1 MKSTFFK
8 KINTVLFF
16 CIMATQLRAEI
27 KLPAIFGD
35 NMVLQQQQEGV
46 IWGWA
51 KANAKVKLTTEW
63 NNHSVFATAGKD
75 GKWSVK
81 INTPAADGKN
91 YSIRISD
98 GKELVLKNVLMGEVW
113 ICSGQ
118 SNMEMPMTGFPNQ
131 PITGALDAIVK
142 STNDKVR
149 LFSVKRNYDIVE
161 LDDCGGKWDKANPES
176 VSNFS
181 AAAYFFAKTV
191 FETTGIP
198 IGIINTS
205 WGGASIKAF
214 MSKETLPEFKLAVE
228 KNKETIK
235 IPNQSP
241 SAIYNAM
248 INPLIGYRIRGV
260 LWYQGETD
268 RQMPDQYIKM
278 FQSMVSDWRNKWKQG
293 EFPFYYAQLAP
304 YTKGQKNAAF
314 FREAQ
319 GKCMKLV
326 PNSGMAVL
334 MDSNSPE
341 GIHPP
346 MKKEAGERLAFWAL
360 AETYK
365 IKGIPY
371 KSPTVENVQ
380 IVQDT
385 VKISFNDASK
395 GLTSFG
401 KNVSSLVVAGE
412 DKKWYPATNVK
423 YIGNKIHVYSE
434 SVKKPAAVRYAFTS
448 YAPGEIFST
457 MGLPISSFRT
467 DDWEE

>member
-1 MKSTFFK
+1 MVSSFLK
-8 KINTVLFF
+8 KFNVLLFF
-16 CIMATQLRAEI
+16 SMIVTQLQAEI

-35 NMVLQQQQEGV
+35 NMVLQQKQEV
-46 IWGWA
+46 AIWGWA
-51 KANAKVKLTTEW
+51 KANAKVKVTTEW
-63 NNHSVFATAGKD
+63 DKRNIFATAGRD

-118 SNMEMPMTGFPNQ
+118 SNMEMPMIGFPNQ

-142 STNDKVR
+142 STNDKIR

-161 LDDCGGKWDKANPES
+161 LDDCGGQWGKATPET
-176 VSNFS
+176 VSDFS
-181 AAAYFFAKTV
+181 AVAYFFAKTF
-191 FETTGIP
+191 FETTGTP
-198 IGIINTS
+198 IGVINTS
-205 WGGASIKAF
+205 WGGASIKSF
-214 MSKETLPEFKLAVE
+214 MSKETLPEFQLSVE

-235 IPNQSP
+235 TPNQSP
-241 SAIYNAM
+241 STIFNGM
-248 INPLIGYRIRGV
+248 INPLIGYGIRGV

-268 RQMPDQYIKM
+268 RAMPDQYVKM
-278 FQSMVSDWRNKWKQG
+278 FRSMVNDWRNKWKQG

-304 YTKGQKNAAF
+304 YTKGAKNAAF

-319 GKCMKLV
+319 EKCMQII
-326 PNSGMAVL
+326 PNVGMAVL

-346 MKKEAGERLAFWAL
+346 MKKEAGERLAYWAL

-371 KSPTVENVQ
+371 KSPTVGNLK

-385 VKISFNDASK
+385 VKISFNDAPK

-401 KNVSSLVVAGE
+401 KNVTSLVVAGE
-412 DKKWYPATNVK
+412 DKKWYPAK
-423 YIGNKIHVYSE
+423 AKIIKNEICVYSDF
-434 SVKKPAAVRYAFTS
+434 VKKPVAVRYAFTS
-448 YAPGEIFST
+448 YAPAEIFST
-457 MGLPISSFRT
+457 LGLPISSFRT